1 MSLGRAEGGT
11 GSALSAHA
19 HNRREPTPTGGT
31 MRSSHRILILAPAL
45 AIAVGCNN
53 DKPADP
59 ALNNDLS
66 LAAQANPNARLDS
79 ISAAERTNATV
90 TPANNMRAS
99 AAPATSA
106 PARRTTTAAR
116 RSTSSSTG
124 SSTRSAPAPEPRV
137 VTKKNT
143 KRDAAIGAAAGAIV
157 GAAASKDKVKGGII
171 GAAAGGILGGV
182 IGNNVDI
189 QKKRV
194 P

>member
-1 MSLGRAEGGT
+1 
-11 GSALSAHA
+11 
-19 HNRREPTPTGGT
+19 
-31 MRSSHRILILAPAL
+31 MRSILKTLILTPAL
-45 AIAVGCNN
+45 VIAAGCKN

-79 ISAAERTNATV
+79 ISAAERMNAA
-90 TPANNMRAS
+90 TPAPAS
-99 AAPATSA
+99 NLRSSPAPVASA
-106 PARRTTTAAR
+106 PARRS
-116 RSTSSSTG
+116 STSSSTRRSASSSG
-124 SSTRSAPAPEPRV
+124 SSAGSSSGSTVASEPRV

-143 KRDAAIGAAAGAIV
+143 KRDAAIGAAAGAII
-157 GAAASKDKVKGGII
+157 GGAASKSVKGGII

-189 QKKRV
+189 QKKRA

>member
-1 MSLGRAEGGT
+1 MAQ
-11 GSALSAHA
+11 ALPYEPMP
-19 HNRREPTPTGGT
+19 NYRREPTPTGGT
-31 MRSSHRILILAPAL
+31 VRSILKAFVLAPAL
-45 AIAVGCNN
+45 ALAAACNN

-79 ISAAERTNATV
+79 ISAAERMNGTAV
-90 TPANNMRAS
+90 TPASNLRSS
-99 AAPATSA
+99 AAPAAPA
-106 PARRTTTAAR
+106 PARRT
-116 RSTSSSTG
+116 STSSSTRRSSASSGG
-124 SSTRSAPAPEPRV
+124 SSAGSSSGSTVASEPRV

>member
-1 MSLGRAEGGT
+1 
-11 GSALSAHA
+11 
-19 HNRREPTPTGGT
+19 
-31 MRSSHRILILAPAL
+31 MRSTIKTIILAPAL
-45 AIAVGCNN
+45 AMAVACN

-79 ISAAERTNATV
+79 ISAAERMNGA
-90 TPANNMRAS
+90 PEANNLRAS
-99 AAPATSA
+99 SAPAAAPTRRTTASA
-106 PARRTTTAAR
+106 PARRRT
-116 RSTSSSTG
+116 TSSSSSSG
-124 SSTRSAPAPEPRV
+124 SGTAPAPEPRV

-143 KRDAAIGAAAGAIV
+143 KRDAAIGAAAGAVI
-157 GAAASKDKVKGGII
+157 GAATSKDKLKGGVI